1 MIRHLANPP
10 RASSGRTK
18 HHLLSACMWPCRG
31 GRPWAG
37 LTETRSGASDLRP
50 GPAIGRHTRA
60 HLSHFPE
67 GDFGWSHSAIKAASN
82 VARNNPAL
90 VSLADTAQ
98 IADEKSR
105 VPRSGTLHNELA
117 GANAGGLGANLLGD
131 PNLGRIAAAHAC
143 SAAAVALP
151 WTIRGFARPS
161 SPKRSALTNAERV

>member
-37 LTETRSGASDLRP
+37 LTETRSSASDLRP

-105 VPRSGTLHNELA
+105 VPRSGRLHNELA
-117 GANAGGLGANLLGD
+117 GANAGGLFPLRLASYFERLL
-131 PNLGRIAAAHAC
+131 LLLMASYFVR
-143 SAAAVALP
+143 L
-151 WTIRGFARPS
+151 
-161 SPKRSALTNAERV
+161 SPAERNS